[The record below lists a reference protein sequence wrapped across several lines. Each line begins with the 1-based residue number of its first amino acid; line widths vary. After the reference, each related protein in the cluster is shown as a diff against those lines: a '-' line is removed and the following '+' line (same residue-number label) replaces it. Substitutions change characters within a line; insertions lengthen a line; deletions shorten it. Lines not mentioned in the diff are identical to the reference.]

1 MSPRPTRSLNGRGSI
16 ITWQARSLTVAA
28 ARAHCLEV
36 LSRLLP
42 HARRRPYSPS
52 VDDFPGKPRHAR
64 TAHALFALVV
74 AAWTAFAFGVISS
87 PPAPGEGHDEFVMI
101 YGHINVVNYQK
112 AGLSLAAS
120 PLATSM
126 RKPHLPFLASAYL
139 HRLHPAGYA
148 SLLGANFLFAVAW
161 IIAVY
166 LLAARVFD
174 PWVALAGACVLLGFD
189 LTHALAEHYGN
200 DIPVALFAV
209 LVLALLADPRGFDR
223 PWRWPVLGVL
233 VGLGLLAKPTLPVY
247 IAGPALLLAWRVG
260 ALFATSGRRAYLA
273 ASVGGLVAA
282 IAILVAVWL
291 PWFARVIDVIG
302 LHVDDVVS
310 GPGRDFAL
318 FHTIDGDTAPADLA
332 KYLGFAGAAVVAFGT
347 GAIAWR
353 WRGVERR
360 TLLAAYLPPL
370 TVFVVVAEAF
380 TRILFPL
387 WFIPV
392 MFAAERL
399 RLLAHRRAAGAVSI
413 ALATLFLALGAANH
427 PGVSPRIWPVR
438 DATNPA
444 YAGAA
449 TARIVEAAA
458 RERGDALFINLVP
471 ESAGPRFYFDI
482 LETQAIATVPYV
494 HIWDARQGDVGNSIV
509 DDLVPRWNEV
519 RYLIVRRPV
528 GEPALV
534 PDEDISVALARS
546 RELMLPGE
554 RARIDVAV
562 LPRPAWALSGSVEN
576 PPGGAGIRYDVFAA
590 R

>member
-1 MSPRPTRSLNGRGSI
+1 MDESPDNPKS
-16 ITWQARSLTVAA
+16 ARV
-28 ARAHCLEV
+28 
-36 LSRLLP
+36 
-42 HARRRPYSPS
+42 
-52 VDDFPGKPRHAR
+52 
-64 TAHALFALVV
+64 AHAIFAFVV
-74 AAWTAFAFGVISS
+74 AAWTAIAFGVISS
-87 PPAPGEGHDEFVMI
+87 PPTPGEGHDEFVMI

-112 AGLSLAAS
+112 AGLPLAAS

-126 RKPHLPFLASAYL
+126 RKPHLPFLASASL

-148 SLLGANFLFAVAW
+148 SLLGANFLFAIAW
-161 IIAVY
+161 IVAVY

-174 PWVALAGACVLLGFD
+174 PFVALVGACVLLGFD

-200 DIPVALFAV
+200 DIPVALFAT
-209 LVLALLADPRGFDR
+209 LIIAMLADPRGFDR

-260 ALFATSGRRAYLA
+260 SLFATSGRRAYLV
-273 ASVGGLVAA
+273 ASIGGLMAA
-282 IAILVAVWL
+282 IVILVAVWL
-291 PWFARVIDVIG
+291 PWFARVFDVIG

-332 KYLGFAGAAVVAFGT
+332 KYLGFAGAVVVGFGT
-347 GAIAWR
+347 GAITGR
-353 WRGVERR
+353 WRGIERR
-360 TLLAAYLPPL
+360 TLPTAYLPPL
-370 TVFVVVAEAF
+370 AIFVVVAEAF

-399 RLLAHRRAAGAVSI
+399 RLIANRRASAIASV
-413 ALATLFLALGAANH
+413 ALAMVFLVLGAANH
-427 PGVSPRIWPVR
+427 TGVTPRAWPVR
-438 DATNPA
+438 DAANPA

-449 TARIVEAAA
+449 TARIVESAA
-458 RERGDALFINLVP
+458 RQKSDALFVNLVS
-471 ESAGPRFYFDI
+471 ESAGPRFYFDV
-482 LETQAIATVPYV
+482 LETQAVATVPYV

-509 DDLVPRWNEV
+509 DDLVARWDEV
-519 RYLIVRRPV
+519 RVLVVRRPIAD
-528 GEPALV
+528 PAV
-534 PDEDISVALARS
+534 APDAEITDALARS

-554 RARIDVAV
+554 RARIDVATM
-562 LPRPAWALSGSVEN
+562 PRPAWEMAGSIEN

-590 R
+590 P